1 MESKPVNR
9 EWVKNAAIIFLVIL
23 LILTFFSNTIMNI
36 ALPEVAT
43 QAVNSGSITAK
54 VRGTGTVTAN
64 GFYEVKADQTREVR
78 SVMVR
83 AGQQVNAGDVL
94 FVLGSGDS
102 EELKAAQEELRAL
115 EVQYQT
121 TALSTPVYNYAS
133 QDAEII
139 NAERDVE
146 AAEEQLK
153 LAEARWIKYISEE
166 GHFPGYKPEEVKDI
180 INKVATAKD
189 DYDKAKKAY
198 DDMIAADEALDQA
211 AAELE
216 KAKVGLAANGLDIP
230 SDVEAEL
237 NTLQSERDGAKNK
250 YENLLASSTPAPT
263 EGEGEGEEAGTEEPA
278 VPPTVDPTE
287 LAEAKAAYEAAEA
300 KYQAILAYDSAVK
313 KYTEENSKEKPS
325 TTERIEKENRMLDTQ
340 KKYEALW
347 KFLNEQ
353 NNEYWDEY
361 KRAENALNAAQDRVT
376 LLQIQRDALIESNN
390 RSAAIAGINLGE
402 IASKIAQ
409 KKKLIEELSGGAENQ
424 IISNVSGTV
433 QTVNCTAGKKVPKDE
448 TMCTIEIPDQ
458 GYSLS
463 FAVTSEQAR
472 RLHTGDTATVSN
484 YYWGRE
490 VIATLTA
497 IKADPKNPQGSKILE
512 FDLKGEV
519 NAGADLTIS
528 IGQKSANYDLVVP
541 NSAIRKDGN
550 GSFVYAIEAKNSPL
564 GNRYYAKRVKVEVL
578 ASDDINSAV
587 TGDLTAWSDYVIT
600 TSSTLINNKDQ
611 VRMAD
616 A

>member
-54 VRGTGTVTAN
+54 VRGSGTVVAN
-64 GFYEVKADQTREVR
+64 GFYEVKADQTREIR

-94 FVLGSGDS
+94 FVLGTGDS
-102 EELKAAQEELRAL
+102 EELAAAQEELHSL
-115 EVQYQT
+115 EVSYQT
-121 TALSTPVYNYAS
+121 SALSSPVYNY
-133 QDAEII
+133 
-139 NAERDVE
+139 NAEYAAIEDAQAAFNE
-146 AAEEQLK
+146 ADTRVKMTRAIMILKAEGL
-153 LAEARWIKYISEE
+153 S
-166 GHFPGYKPEEVKDI
+166 PEEVEAVDKELIEAQNDMDALSE
-180 INKVATAKD
+180 KLDAYQAAKD
-189 DYDKAKKAY
+189 RVTSANAAVQSAAEAAAAAEKDLSDAKAAFEETVAKPDVTPEEIEEAKKAV
-198 DDMIAADEALDQA
+198 E
-211 AAELE
+211 
-216 KAKVGLAANGLDIP
+216 
-230 SDVEAEL
+230 EAE
-237 NTLQSERDGAKNK
+237 AK
-250 YENLLASSTPAPT
+250 LL
-263 EGEGEGEEAGTEEPA
+263 
-278 VPPTVDPTE
+278 
-287 LAEAKAAYEAAEA
+287 EAKAAKTSAEA
-300 KYQAILAYDSAVK
+300 ELASAQEAFSAIEAQYGKQIEEANTRYANAKKEYDRVEKRLETNSEEYNQYVTAK
-313 KYTEENSKEKPS
+313 KDRETAEKTLDRLKS
-325 TTERIEKENRMLDTQ
+325 QLDT
-340 KKYEALW
+340 
-347 KFLNEQ
+347 
-353 NNEYWDEY
+353 
-361 KRAENALNAAQDRVT
+361 
-376 LLQIQRDALIESNN
+376 LIESNN
-390 RSAAIAGINLGE
+390 RSAAISAVNLGE

-424 IISNVSGTV
+424 VISNVSGTV
-433 QTVNCTAGKKVPKDE
+433 QSVSCTAGNKVPKGE

-458 GYSLS
+458 GYSVS

-490 VIATLTA
+490 VLATLTA

-519 NAGADLTIS
+519 NAGAELTIS

-587 TGDLTAWSDYVIT
+587 TGDLSAWSDYVIT
-600 TSSTLINNKDQ
+600 TSSTIINNKDQ

>member
-9 EWVKNAAIIFLVIL
+9 EWVKNAAIIFLVVL

-64 GFYEVKADQTREVR
+64 GFYEVKADQTREIR

-83 AGQQVNAGDVL
+83 AGQQVNVGDVL
-94 FVLGSGDS
+94 FVLGTGDS
-102 EELKAAQEELRAL
+102 EELAAAQEELHSL
-115 EVQYQT
+115 EIQYQT
-121 TALSTPVYNYAS
+121 TALSSPVYNYDS
-133 QDAEII
+133 QNAEI
-139 NAERDVE
+139 AAARRDVE
-146 AAEEQLK
+146 AAENDTLIAKANWKHYLK
-153 LAEARWIKYISEE
+153 EHEEFNFDDIDIDKIIEEVAEA
-166 GHFPGYKPEEVKDI
+166 
-180 INKVATAKD
+180 KVNAENA
-189 DYDKAKKAY
+189 KAKY
-198 DDMIAADEALDQA
+198 DEIAGENEGLEQA
-211 AAELE
+211 AAEL
-216 KAKVGLAANGLDIP
+216 AAAQLKLETNGQTVP
-230 SDVEAEL
+230 ATPEEARI
-237 NTLQSERDGAKNK
+237 ERDNITVPA
-250 YENLLASSTPAPT
+250 EPTPPP
-263 EGEGEGEEAGTEEPA
+263 EGEEDPA
-278 VPPTVDPTE
+278 VLE
-287 LAEAKAAYEAAEA
+287 AYNAAKAEYDAAKDKYDAMDAYRTALENYNAKKAAATYTAED
-300 KYQAILAYDSAVK
+300 LVK
-313 KYTEENSKEKPS
+313 AEQE
-325 TTERIEKENRMLDTQ
+325 MLDT
-340 KKYEALW
+340 KRVYDSLW
-347 KFLNEQ
+347 AFLNEQ
-353 NNEYWDEY
+353 NNEYWEAY
-361 KRAENALNAAQDRVT
+361 KRALDAEQAARDRVS
-376 LLQIQRDALIESNN
+376 LLEKQLVSLQDSNN
-390 RSAAIAGINLGE
+390 RSAAINGINLGE

-409 KKKLIEELSGGAENQ
+409 KKALIEELSGGAENQ
-424 IISNVSGTV
+424 ITSNVAGTV
-433 QTVNCTAGKKVPKDE
+433 QSVNFTAGNKVPKGE

-458 GYSLS
+458 GYSVS

-512 FDLKGEV
+512 FDLQGEV

-587 TGDLTAWSDYVIT
+587 TGDLSAWSDYVIT
-600 TSSTLINNKDQ
+600 TSSTIINNKDQ

>member
-54 VRGTGTVTAN
+54 VRGSGTVVAN
-64 GFYEVKADQTREVR
+64 GFYEVKADQTREIR

-94 FVLGSGDS
+94 FVLGTGDS
-102 EELKAAQEELRAL
+102 EELAAAQEELHSL
-115 EVQYQT
+115 EISYQT
-121 TALSTPVYNYAS
+121 TALSSPVYNYAS
-133 QDAEII
+133 QDAEIL

-146 AAEEQLK
+146 DAKIAMEIAKANWKHYLNEHKEFNFDNIDVDKIIEE
-153 LAEARWIKYISEE
+153 
-166 GHFPGYKPEEVKDI
+166 
-180 INKVATAKD
+180 VATAKVNAD
-189 DYDKAKKAY
+189 VAKAKY
-198 DDMIAADEALDQA
+198 DEIIGENEGLEQA

-216 KAKVGLAANGLDIP
+216 AAKLKLETNGQTVP
-230 SDVEAEL
+230 ATQSEAEVEL
-237 NTLQSERDGAKNK
+237 GKMTKP
-250 YENLLASSTPAPT
+250 TAPT
-263 EGEGEGEEAGTEEPA
+263 PPSEEADPA
-278 VPPTVDPTE
+278 E
-287 LAEAKAAYEAAEA
+287 QAAYEAAKAEYEA
-300 KYQAILAYDSAVK
+300 A
-313 KYTEENSKEKPS
+313 KEKYDAMDAYVTALKNYS
-325 TTERIEKENRMLDTQ
+325 NKKAAMTYTAEDLVKAEKEMLDT
-340 KKYEALW
+340 KKVYDSLW
-347 KFLNEQ
+347 AFLNEQ
-353 NNEYWDEY
+353 NNEYWDAY
-361 KRAENALNAAQDRVT
+361 RKASDAVDAARERVD
-376 LLQIQRDALIESNN
+376 LLKIQRDALIESNN
-390 RSAAIAGINLGE
+390 RSAAISAVNLGE

-424 IISNVSGTV
+424 VISNVSGTV
-433 QTVNCTAGKKVPKDE
+433 QSVSCTAGNKVPKGE

-458 GYSLS
+458 GYSVS

-490 VIATLTA
+490 VLATLTA

-519 NAGADLTIS
+519 NAGAELTIS

-587 TGDLTAWSDYVIT
+587 TGDLSAWSDYVIT
-600 TSSTLINNKDQ
+600 TSSTIINNKDQ

>member
-102 EELKAAQEELRAL
+102 EELKTAQEELRAL

-121 TALSTPVYNYAS
+121 TALSAPVYNYAS

-139 NAERDVE
+139 NAERAVE
-146 AAEEQLK
+146 DAKVAMEIAKANWTHYVKEHEQFIFTDDLD
-153 LAEARWIKYISEE
+153 IDTII
-166 GHFPGYKPEEVKDI
+166 EEVA
-180 INKVATAKD
+180 NAKVAADAAKARYEEIIGEND
-189 DYDKAKKAY
+189 GL
-198 DDMIAADEALDQA
+198 EQA

-216 KAKVGLAANGLDIP
+216 AAKLALEQNGQTVPATPD
-230 SDVEAEL
+230 EAEIEL
-237 NTLQSERDGAKNK
+237 NKILPPE
-250 YENLLASSTPAPT
+250 PVPVP
-263 EGEGEGEEAGTEEPA
+263 EGGQA
-278 VPPTVDPTE
+278 DPT
-287 LAEAKAAYEAAEA
+287 AQAAYEAAMAEYERNRAAMSAYKEA
-300 KYQAILAYDSAVK
+300 LENYNNKKASASYTAEDLVK
-313 KYTEENSKEKPS
+313 AEQE
-325 TTERIEKENRMLDTQ
+325 MLDT
-340 KKYEALW
+340 KKVYDTLW
-347 KFLNEQ
+347 AFLNEQ
-353 NNEYWDEY
+353 NNEYWDTY
-361 KRAENALNAAQDRVT
+361 RRAADAFNAAQDRVD
-376 LLQIQRDALIESNN
+376 LLRIQRDSLIESNN

-512 FDLKGEV
+512 FDLQGEV
-519 NAGADLTIS
+519 NAGADMTIS

-587 TGDLTAWSDYVIT
+587 TGDLSAWSDYVIT
-600 TSSTLINNKDQ
+600 TSSTIINNKDQ